1 MAHAPLSVLKHVV
14 NIGVPLP
21 FDVLD
26 SVGQLL
32 LARGQVIESHSRL
45 ETLCA
50 RGSMVDLDDAKKRI
64 SRIEFATPQELP
76 GLWVESMN
84 SISRVL
90 RSAQQPMFR
99 VALDTAAKPVLELV
113 ARDPDLAL
121 FQIMRQDPNPNVQYG
136 VDHSVHCAIVAR
148 LVAQRLGWSE
158 DECHTA
164 FKAALTM
171 NLSILELQGV
181 LAQRKSPP
189 NPEQRELI
197 HDHAQRSRELLEAA
211 EVTEQDWLRA
221 VEDHHEQPDGSGYP
235 AGRRDLGQFSELIRR
250 VDIYCAKLSSRA
262 TREAVLADR
271 AGREMFMREPTNPMV
286 AAIVKEFGIYP
297 PGCFVRLESGEQAIV
312 VKRGA
317 LLHAPTVTVLTLR
330 SGELRGDPIRRDTSR
345 PGWRVTGIIPAREVR
360 VRLPPQ
366 ELMGLATE

>member
-1 MAHAPLSVLKHVV
+1 MSHAPLSVLKHVV

-26 SVGQLL
+26 SLGQLL

-45 ETLCA
+45 ETLCV
-50 RGSMVDLDDAKKRI
+50 RGSMVDLDDVRKCT
-64 SRIEFATPQELP
+64 SRVESATPQELP

-90 RSAQQPMFR
+90 RSARQPMFR
-99 VALDTAAKPVLELV
+99 IALDTAAKPVLELV

-121 FQIMRQDPNPNVQYG
+121 FQILRQDPNPNVQYG

-148 LVAQRLGWSE
+148 LVAQRLGWSD
-158 DECHTA
+158 DECHLA

-171 NLSILELQGV
+171 NLSMLELQGV
-181 LAQRKSPP
+181 LALRKSPP
-189 NPEQRELI
+189 NPEQREAIRTHPL
-197 HDHAQRSRELLEAA
+197 RSREMLEAA
-211 EVTEQDWLRA
+211 EVTDADWLRA
-221 VEDHHEQPDGSGYP
+221 VEEHHERPDGSGYP
-235 AGRRDLGQFSELIRR
+235 GGRRELGQFSELIRR

-262 TREAVLADR
+262 SREAIQADR
-271 AGREMFMREPTNPMV
+271 AGREMFMSEPNHPMV

-312 VKRGA
+312 VRRGA
-317 LLHAPTVTVLTLR
+317 QVHAPVVTVLTLR
-330 SGELRGDPIRRDTSR
+330 SGELRGDPVRCDTSR
-345 PGWRVTGIIPAREVR
+345 PGWRVKSIIPEREVR

-366 ELMGLATE
+366 QLMGLVGG